1 MVQIYNLNIYKTNNS
16 YKVYRNIS
24 IIFFIY
30 YLVLYNYDIKKM

>member
-1 MVQIYNLNIYKTNNS
+1 MAQIYNLNFYKTNNL

-30 YLVLYNYDIKKM
+30 YLVIYNYDIKKM